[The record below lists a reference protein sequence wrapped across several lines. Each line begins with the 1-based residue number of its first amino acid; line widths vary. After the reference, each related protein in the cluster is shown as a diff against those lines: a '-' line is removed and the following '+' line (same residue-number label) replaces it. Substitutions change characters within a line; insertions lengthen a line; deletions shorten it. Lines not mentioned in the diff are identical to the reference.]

1 MEYVCLDLE
10 GVLVPEIWAEVAKF
24 TGEEKFNLTTQ
35 DIKNYSELMDMRMGL
50 IEEMNISI
58 RDIYSI
64 VDKIE
69 PFQGAREFIDWAR
82 DNFQVTIV
90 SDSFYQL
97 TWPLIRKLGT
107 PSIICHHLEIEE
119 EKLKGYSLRQ
129 PENKKRVVQALKALQ
144 YRVFAVGDSYN
155 DIQML
160 TEADLGVFF
169 QAPKHIRDEYSNIS
183 GVENHTE
190 LKKVFSEASEF
201 VKESK
206 VSL

>member
-10 GVLVPEIWAEVAKF
+10 GVLVPEIWTEVAKF
-24 TGEEKFNLTTQ
+24 TGQEKFNLTTQ
-35 DIKNYSELMDMRMGL
+35 DVKDYSELMDMRMGL
-50 IEEMNISI
+50 VEEMNISI
-58 RDIYSI
+58 KDIQSV

-69 PFQGAREFIDWAR
+69 PFKGAREFIDWAR

-97 TWPLIRKLGT
+97 AWPLIKKLGT
-107 PSIICHHLEIEE
+107 PSIICHHLEIEG

-129 PENKKRVVQALKALQ
+129 PENKKRVVQAFKALN
-144 YRVFAVGDSYN
+144 YRVFAAGDSYN

-169 QAPKHIRDEYSNIS
+169 QAPKHIRDEYGDIS

-190 LKKVFSEASEF
+190 LKKLFSAASDF
-201 VKESK
+201 VK
-206 VSL
+206 VS

>member
-10 GVLVPEIWAEVAKF
+10 GVLVPEIWSEVAKF

-58 RDIYSI
+58 KDIYSV

-97 TWPLIRKLGT
+97 AWPLIRKLGT
-107 PSIICHHLEIEE
+107 PSIICHHLEIER
-119 EKLKGYSLRQ
+119 EKLKDYSLRQ
-129 PENKKRVVQALKALQ
+129 PENKKRVVQALKALK
-144 YRVFAVGDSYN
+144 YRVFAAGDSYN

-160 TEADLGVFF
+160 TEADLGLFF
-169 QAPKHIRDEYSNIS
+169 QAPKHIRDEYSDIN
-183 GVENHTE
+183 GVENYAE

-201 VKESK
+201 VKEI
-206 VSL
+206 

>member
-24 TGEEKFNLTTQ
+24 TGQEKFNLTTQ
-35 DIKNYSELMDMRMGL
+35 DVKDYSELMDMRMDL
-50 IEEMNISI
+50 VEEMNISI
-58 RDIYSI
+58 KDIQSV

-69 PFQGAREFIDWAR
+69 PFKGAREFIDWAR

-97 TWPLIRKLGT
+97 AWPLIKKLGT
-107 PSIICHHLEIEE
+107 PSIICHHLEIEG

-129 PENKKRVVQALKALQ
+129 PENKKRVVQAFKALN
-144 YRVFAVGDSYN
+144 YRVFAAGDSYN

-169 QAPKHIRDEYSNIS
+169 QAPKHIRDEYSNIN

-190 LKKVFSEASEF
+190 LKKLFSEASDF
-201 VKESK
+201 VK
-206 VSL
+206 VS

>member
-10 GVLVPEIWAEVAKF
+10 GVLVPEIWSEVAKF

-35 DIKNYSELMDMRMGL
+35 NIKNYSELMDMRMGL

-58 RDIYSI
+58 GDIHSV

-69 PFQGAREFIDWAR
+69 PFQGAREFIDWAK

-97 TWPLIRKLGT
+97 AWPLIRKLGT
-107 PSIICHHLEIEE
+107 PSIICHHLEIEG

-129 PENKKRVVQALKALQ
+129 PENKKRVVQALKALK
-144 YRVFAVGDSYN
+144 YRVFAAGDSYN

-169 QAPKHIRDEYSNIS
+169 QAPKHIRDEYSDIN
-183 GVENHTE
+183 GVEDHAE

-201 VKESK
+201 IKGS
-206 VSL
+206 

>member
-58 RDIYSI
+58 RDIHSV
-64 VDKIE
+64 VDEIE

-97 TWPLIRKLGT
+97 AWPLIRKLGT
-107 PSIICHHLEIEE
+107 PSIICHHLEIER
-119 EKLKGYSLRQ
+119 EKLKDYSLRQ
-129 PENKKRVVQALKALQ
+129 PENKKRVVQALKALK
-144 YRVFAVGDSYN
+144 YRVFAAGDSYN

-160 TEADLGVFF
+160 TEADLGLFF
-169 QAPKHIRDEYSNIS
+169 QAPKHIRDEYSDIN
-183 GVENHTE
+183 GVENYAE

-201 VKESK
+201 VKES
-206 VSL
+206 

>member
-24 TGEEKFNLTTQ
+24 TGQEKFNLTTQ
-35 DIKNYSELMDMRMGL
+35 DVKDYSELMDMRMSL
-50 IEEMNISI
+50 VEEMNISI
-58 RDIYSI
+58 KDIYSV

-97 TWPLIRKLGT
+97 AWPLIKKLGT
-107 PSIICHHLEIEE
+107 PSIICHHLEIEG
-119 EKLKGYSLRQ
+119 EKLTGYSLRQ
-129 PENKKRVVQALKALQ
+129 PQNKKRVVEAFKALN
-144 YRVFAVGDSYN
+144 YRVFAADDSYN

-169 QAPKHIRDEYSNIS
+169 QAPKHISDEYSNIS

-201 VKESK
+201 VK
-206 VSL
+206 VS

>member
-97 TWPLIRKLGT
+97 AWPLIRKLGT
-107 PSIICHHLEIEE
+107 PSIICHHLEIER
-119 EKLKGYSLRQ
+119 EKLKDYSLRQ
-129 PENKKRVVQALKALQ
+129 PENKKRVVQALKALK
-144 YRVFAVGDSYN
+144 YRVFAAGDSYN

-160 TEADLGVFF
+160 TEADLGLFF
-169 QAPKHIRDEYSNIS
+169 QAPKHIRDEYSDIN
-183 GVENHTE
+183 GVENYVE

-201 VKESK
+201 VKEI
-206 VSL
+206 

>member
-10 GVLVPEIWAEVAKF
+10 GVLVPEIWAEVAKY
-24 TGEEKFNLTTQ
+24 TGQEKFNLTTQ
-35 DIKNYSELMDMRMGL
+35 DVKDYSELMDMRMGL
-50 IEEMNISI
+50 VEEMNISI
-58 RDIYSI
+58 KDIQSV

-69 PFQGAREFIDWAR
+69 PFKGAREFIDWAR

-97 TWPLIRKLGT
+97 AWPLIKKLGT
-107 PSIICHHLEIEE
+107 PSIICHHLEIEG

-129 PENKKRVVQALKALQ
+129 PENKKRVVQAFKALN
-144 YRVFAVGDSYN
+144 YRVFAAGDSYN

-169 QAPKHIRDEYSNIS
+169 QAPKHIRDEYGDIN

-190 LKKVFSEASEF
+190 LKKVFSEASDF
-201 VKESK
+201 VK
-206 VSL
+206 VS

>member
-10 GVLVPEIWAEVAKF
+10 GVLVPEIWPEVAKF

-35 DIKNYSELMDMRMGL
+35 DVKDYSELMDMRIGL
-50 IEEMNISI
+50 VEEMNISI
-58 RDIYSI
+58 KDILSVI
-64 VDKIE
+64 DKME
-69 PFQGAREFIDWAR
+69 PFVGAREFIDWAR

-97 TWPLIRKLGT
+97 AWPLIRKLGT
-107 PSIICHHLEIEE
+107 PSIICHLLEIEGE
-119 EKLKGYSLRQ
+119 NLKGYSLRQ
-129 PENKKRVVQALKALQ
+129 YENKKRVVQALKALK

-169 QAPKHIRDEYSNIS
+169 QAPKHIRDEYSQIN
-183 GVENHTE
+183 GVEDHDE
-190 LKKVFSEASEF
+190 LKKVFSQASEF
-201 VKESK
+201 IKEG
-206 VSL
+206 

>member
-24 TGEEKFNLTTQ
+24 TGQEKFNLTTQ
-35 DIKNYSELMDMRMGL
+35 DVKDYSELMDMRMDL
-50 IEEMNISI
+50 VEEMNISI
-58 RDIYSI
+58 KDIQSV

-69 PFQGAREFIDWAR
+69 PFKGAREFIDWAR

-97 TWPLIRKLGT
+97 AWPLIRKLGT
-107 PSIICHHLEIEE
+107 PSIICHHLEIEG
-119 EKLKGYSLRQ
+119 EKLRGYSLRQ
-129 PENKKRVVQALKALQ
+129 PENKKRVVQALKALK
-144 YRVFAVGDSYN
+144 YRVFAAGDSYN

-169 QAPKHIRDEYSNIS
+169 QAPKHIRDEYGDIN

-190 LKKVFSEASEF
+190 LKKLFSEASDF
-201 VKESK
+201 VK
-206 VSL
+206 VS

>member
-97 TWPLIRKLGT
+97 AWPLIRKLGT
-107 PSIICHHLEIEE
+107 PSIICHHLETEG
-119 EKLKGYSLRQ
+119 EKLKDYSLRQ
-129 PENKKRVVQALKALQ
+129 PENKKRVVQALKALK
-144 YRVFAVGDSYN
+144 YRVFAAGDSYN

-160 TEADLGVFF
+160 TEADLGLFF
-169 QAPKHIRDEYSNIS
+169 QAPRHIRDEYSDIN
-183 GVENHTE
+183 GVENYAE

>member
-97 TWPLIRKLGT
+97 AWPLVRKLGT
-107 PSIICHHLEIEE
+107 PSIICHHLEIER
-119 EKLKGYSLRQ
+119 EKLKDYSLRQ
-129 PENKKRVVQALKALQ
+129 PENKKRVVQALKALK
-144 YRVFAVGDSYN
+144 YRVFAAGDSYN

-160 TEADLGVFF
+160 TEADLGLFF
-169 QAPKHIRDEYSNIS
+169 QAPKHIRDEYSDIN
-183 GVENHTE
+183 GVENYAE

-201 VKESK
+201 VKES
-206 VSL
+206 